1 MKKGTL
7 ISGVIAIGLLALIG
21 WRWSQKNEAETK
33 ISQGQKTRALA
44 PVDVEVAT
52 AVARTLHDRIDVVGT
67 IQSPYDVKISP
78 KTTGVLDT
86 VNVREGDH
94 VIPGQVVATLDPS
107 SLTGG
112 VLAAQANLAQA
123 RSKLAEA
130 KITYDPSR
138 IGVSAT
144 IEQQLAALN
153 SAQADDTQASQTY
166 NAQLAAAQANV
177 ADAESKVSQAKS
189 TLVSANAQL
198 ESAQATYANAKT
210 VLARTTGLYKQAFVA
225 AQDVDNAKTAA
236 LQAKSQVGVAQ
247 SQVAAAKSGVQ
258 SANALLNV
266 AQRQVAVTV
275 ATGKSNL
282 AASAAKLTQAKAA
295 YKVALANR
303 AQNPAYLQNV
313 QALESAVV
321 AAQAQV
327 AQAQAL
333 LQETSLVSP
342 IQGRVTE
349 RDLDPGA
356 VAQPGTTVVAVQYLK
371 WVYVT
376 AYIPIE
382 QSGDVYEGQPAS
394 ITVDGMPGKIFT
406 GNLVHI
412 SPAADPTSR
421 QFLVQV
427 KLNNPGELLRPGM
440 FGHVIIVAKAVDAAV
455 TIPREALSVSAD
467 GTKETVSVV
476 DANNVIHNVQ
486 VTTGAQDSKGFQVL
500 TGINVGDKVVT
511 ITYNPLKDGQKVKPT
526 SPSSSSPGG
535 APQSSGSA
543 NPPGGGSAPTLT
555 TPLNTTDS
563 SPKPGGGQ

>member
-1 MKKGTL
+1 ML
-7 ISGVIAIGLLALIG
+7 AVVIAVGVLGLIG
-21 WRWSQKNEAETK
+21 WRWHEKSASEAQVSSSQKA
-33 ISQGQKTRALA
+33 RALA
-44 PVDVEVAT
+44 PVEVEVAT
-52 AVARTLHDRIDVVGT
+52 ATPRVLHDRIDVVGT
-67 IQSPYDVKISP
+67 VQSPYDVKISS

-94 VIPGQVVATLDPS
+94 VIPGQVVATVDPS

-123 RSKLAEA
+123 KSKLAEA
-130 KITYDPSR
+130 KLTYDPSR
-138 IGVSAT
+138 VGVSAT

-153 SAQADDTQASQTY
+153 SAQADDTQATQTY
-166 NAQLAAAQANV
+166 NAQIAAAQASV
-177 ADAESKVSQAKS
+177 ADAQSKVAQAKS
-189 TLVSANAQL
+189 ALVSARAQL
-198 ESAQATYANAKT
+198 ESSQAAYANAKT
-210 VLARTTGLYKQAFVA
+210 VLDRTTSLYKQAFVA

-247 SQVAAAKSGVQ
+247 SQVSAASSGVQ
-258 SANALLNV
+258 SAQALLNV
-266 AQRQVAVTV
+266 AQRQVAVTE
-275 ATGKSNL
+275 ATGKSNI
-282 AASAAKLTQAKAA
+282 AASAAKLTQAKAS

-313 QALESAVV
+313 QALQSAVV

-356 VAQPGTTVVAVQYLK
+356 VAQPGSTVVAVQYLK

-394 ITVDGMPGKIFT
+394 ITIDGLEGKIFT

-427 KLNNPGELLRPGM
+427 KLNNPDELLRPGM
-440 FGHVIIVAKAVDAAV
+440 FGHVIIVAKAVDSAV
-455 TIPREALSVSAD
+455 TIPREALTVSAD
-467 GTKETVSVV
+467 GTKETVT
-476 DANNVIHNVQ
+476 VIDSSNTAHNVQ

-500 TGINVGDKVVT
+500 SGLQVGDKVVT
-511 ITYNPLKDGQKVKPT
+511 ITYNTLKDGQKVKISNGAGAT
-526 SPSSSSPGG
+526 PSANSSDSNSSG
-535 APQSSGSA
+535 QSSETQSTI
-543 NPPGGGSAPTLT
+543 PTPSQTLAPTN
-555 TPLNTTDS
+555 PADK
-563 SPKPGGGQ
+563 PKPGDNH